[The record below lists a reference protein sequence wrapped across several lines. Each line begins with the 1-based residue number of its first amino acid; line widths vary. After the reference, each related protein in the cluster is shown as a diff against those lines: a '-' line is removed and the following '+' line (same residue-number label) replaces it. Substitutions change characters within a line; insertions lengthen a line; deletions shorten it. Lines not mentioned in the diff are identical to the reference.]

1 LGVVENPAFREDR
14 EVALLR
20 EKKEGPAK
28 NGRFKGKKRASWS
41 LLVGLALVA
50 LLAAVSCGGAAGE
63 QRAEEP
69 GGDEPQTPVDRAQVE
84 TEEPQPGAD
93 LGHPSLGERN
103 APVLM
108 IEYSDYQ

>member
-1 LGVVENPAFREDR
+1 LGVGENPAFGEDW

-20 EKKEGPAK
+20 EKKEGPTK
-28 NGRFKGKKRASWS
+28 NGRFKGKKRTSWP
-41 LLVGLALVA
+41 LLVGLVLVT
-50 LLAAVSCGGAAGE
+50 LLAVSCGGAARE
-63 QRAEEP
+63 QRGEP
-69 GGDEPQTPVDRAQVE
+69 VEDEPQTPVDRAQVE
-84 TEEPQPGAD
+84 TEEPQAGAD